1 MKQIIRKEN
10 KILSKIIFID
20 AGHGGTDKGAVS
32 GKFIES
38 ELNLKAALAARDYLK
53 GYDCEVIMSRTA
65 DTATKITDMA
75 AKAKII
81 GAAASVSIH
90 HNAGGG
96 DGGEAYYWYTDM
108 KAKQLAQEL
117 CNRFLEIGQ
126 NLRGVKPSSEA
137 FYNFGMCR
145 INAKNGIPAVL
156 GEFAFL
162 DNAGD
167 SRIIDTDAELKTE
180 GEAYGKALVS
190 FLKLAKKP
198 EAANSPI
205 AGEKITLKNAALYSS
220 ATEKEE
226 SGRVTGTYWLY
237 DGLTVNSRCRITNKA
252 ENAGK
257 RPVDKYVT
265 GWIALG

>member
-1 MKQIIRKEN
+1 M
-10 KILSKIIFID
+10 SKIIFID
-20 AGHGGTDKGAVS
+20 AGHGGADKGAVS

-53 GYDCEVIMSRTA
+53 GYDCEVIMSRTE

-75 AKAKII
+75 AKAKKN

-96 DGGEAYYWYTDM
+96 DGAEAYYWYTDM
-108 KAKQLAQEL
+108 HAKQLAQEL

-126 NLRGVKPSSEA
+126 NLRSVKPSSEA

-167 SRIIDTDAELKTE
+167 SRIIDTDAELKAE

-190 FLKLAKKP
+190 FLKLEKRTAAK
-198 EAANSPI
+198 SPFP
-205 AGEKITLKNAALYSS
+205 GEKITLQNAALYRS

-226 SGRVTGTYWLY
+226 SGKVTGTYWLY
-237 DGLTVNSRCRITNKA
+237 DGLAVNGRCRITNKA
-252 ENAGK
+252 ENVGK
-257 RPVDKYVT
+257 KPVDKYVT
-265 GWIALG
+265 GWIAVGDIP